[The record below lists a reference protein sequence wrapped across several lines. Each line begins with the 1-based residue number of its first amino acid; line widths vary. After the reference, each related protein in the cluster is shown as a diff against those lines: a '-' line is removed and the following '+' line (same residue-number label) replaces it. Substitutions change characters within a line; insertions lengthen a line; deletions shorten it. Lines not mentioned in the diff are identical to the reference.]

1 MEILKYSIP
10 TLLVV
15 LVISIL
21 LYQLFKTERE
31 KKDAELKKE
40 RIPLITST
48 RLRAYERLT
57 LLLERMNPNN
67 LLVNNSGNVE
77 TCLELQ
83 ANLLATVRREFEHNS
98 SQQIY
103 VSEMLWD
110 EINDAREN
118 LIQLINTCAKQCKAD
133 ESATKLATI
142 IVEVFNT
149 PDETAL
155 DAALRSLKAEVKELL
170 Q

>member
-1 MEILKYSIP
+1 MEILKYFIP

-15 LVISIL
+15 LVAYVL
-21 LYQLFKTERE
+21 LYQFFKTER
-31 KKDAELKKE
+31 KKREVELKKE
-40 RIPLITST
+40 NAPTITST

-67 LLVNNSGNVE
+67 MIVNNSGSYQ

-83 ANLLATVRREFEHNS
+83 ANLLSTIRREFEHNS

-103 VSEMLWD
+103 VSELLWE
-110 EINDAREN
+110 EIVDAREN
-118 LIQLINTCAKQCKAD
+118 LIQLINTCAAQCKAD
-133 ESATKLATI
+133 ESASKLATI
-142 IVEVFNT
+142 IVEVFNI

-155 DAALRSLKAEVKELL
+155 DAALHTLKAEVKELL
-170 Q
+170 

>member
-15 LVISIL
+15 MVAYIL
-21 LYQLFKTERE
+21 LYQFFKTERE
-31 KKDAELKKE
+31 KRDVELKKE
-40 RIPLITST
+40 NMPVITST

-67 LLVNNSGNVE
+67 MLVNTTASYQ
-77 TCLELQ
+77 TCLDLQ
-83 ANLLATVRREFEHNS
+83 ANLLTTIRREFEHNY

-103 VSEMLWD
+103 VSELLWE
-110 EINDAREN
+110 EIVEAREN
-118 LIQLINTCAKQCKAD
+118 LIQLINTCAAQCKAD
-133 ESATKLATI
+133 EPASKLATI
-142 IVEVFNT
+142 IVEVFNI

-155 DAALRSLKAEVKELL
+155 DAALRTLKAEVKELL
-170 Q
+170 